1 MLRKFKVTYIAPNG
15 KQRELRLDAFSRYD
29 AKKRVRF
36 VHPEWEIVKVEEVEI
51 VWATRI
57 G

>member
-15 KQRELRLDAFSRYD
+15 RQRELRLDAYSRYD

-36 VHPEWEIVKVEEVEI
+36 VHPEWEVIKVEEVQ
-51 VWATRI
+51 